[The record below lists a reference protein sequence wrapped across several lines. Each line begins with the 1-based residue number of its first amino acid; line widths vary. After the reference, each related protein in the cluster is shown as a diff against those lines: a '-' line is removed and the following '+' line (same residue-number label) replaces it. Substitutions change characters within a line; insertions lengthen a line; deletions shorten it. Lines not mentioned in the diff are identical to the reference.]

1 MEGFVFAQG
10 TLKSKALLCKLVA
23 VRRRCCSTSVQ
34 HNAVVPDPQAREPL
48 SPDGREIAKTALD
61 FRCVK
66 IIGETSIQCRKPT
79 KAFGELV
86 CLRSRFNCFPW
97 LTSTVE
103 ICLSRGPSDTCDMIC
118 PWLRFDDM
126 ICSLRTG
133 RKCVTRTWLTPGDAP
148 NSFLILRY

>member
-1 MEGFVFAQG
+1 M
-10 TLKSKALLCKLVA
+10 
-23 VRRRCCSTSVQ
+23 
-34 HNAVVPDPQAREPL
+34 
-48 SPDGREIAKTALD
+48 
-61 FRCVK
+61 
-66 IIGETSIQCRKPT
+66 
-79 KAFGELV
+79 AFGELV